1 MAKKTD
7 KTPDAYM
14 VLENGEP
21 LRVYENHDDAL
32 SYIGSRV
39 VSGGD
44 LPQFQVVPVVE
55 VEYGK

>member
-39 VSGGD
+39 VAGGD
-44 LPQFQVVPVVE
+44 LPTFQVVPVE
-55 VEYGK
+55 QIA